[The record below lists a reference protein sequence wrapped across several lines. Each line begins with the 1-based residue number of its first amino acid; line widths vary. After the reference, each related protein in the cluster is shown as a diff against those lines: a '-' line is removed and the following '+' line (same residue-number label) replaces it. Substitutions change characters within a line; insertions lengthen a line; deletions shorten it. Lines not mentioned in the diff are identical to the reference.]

1 MNISLTS
8 ELERWIEE
16 KVKSGRYQTNSEVV
30 REALRTMLEREEK
43 ITAIKEKLA
52 EADESIRAGRVIPAD
67 QIFEQVK
74 SEVERRKQKV

>member
-1 MNISLTS
+1 MNISLTP